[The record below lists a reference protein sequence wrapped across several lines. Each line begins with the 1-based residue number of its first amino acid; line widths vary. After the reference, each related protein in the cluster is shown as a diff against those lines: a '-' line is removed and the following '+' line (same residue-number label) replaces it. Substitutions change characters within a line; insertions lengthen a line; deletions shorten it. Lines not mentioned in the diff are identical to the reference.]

1 MLHFQPKRCATAPTR
16 LTALRSRIP
25 VEQGVQDL
33 MRRLLGI
40 ADPLKHEG
48 PQRQSHYL
56 GFLIHACQ
64 VQVSR
69 KSLVERIVADQ
80 ADVIGYA
87 DACLPERILQTGGHR
102 TIYTVYGRI

>member
-1 MLHFQPKRCATAPTR
+1 
-16 LTALRSRIP
+16 
-25 VEQGVQDL
+25 

-40 ADPLKHEG
+40 ADPLKQKVHSG
-48 PQRQSHYL
+48 RAHYL

-69 KSLVERIVADQ
+69 KSLVDRIVADQ

-87 DACLPERILQTGGHR
+87 DACLPERILQAAIEPFTQ
-102 TIYTVYGRI
+102 YMAVYSCSLGRAAICVPIS

>member
-1 MLHFQPKRCATAPTR
+1 
-16 LTALRSRIP
+16 
-25 VEQGVQDL
+25 

-40 ADPLKHEG
+40 ADPLKQKVHSG
-48 PQRQSHYL
+48 RAHYL

-69 KSLVERIVADQ
+69 KSLVDRIVADQ

-102 TIYTVYGRI
+102 TIYTVNGRI